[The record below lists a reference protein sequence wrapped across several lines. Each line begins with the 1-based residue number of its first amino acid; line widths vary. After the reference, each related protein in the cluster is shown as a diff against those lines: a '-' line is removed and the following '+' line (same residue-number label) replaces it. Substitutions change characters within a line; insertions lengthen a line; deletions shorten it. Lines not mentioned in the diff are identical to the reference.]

1 MSAPDG
7 GIRHYAA
14 GYEILADG
22 HPRWWGQLAVSVGS
36 GVGDK
41 HQVPRLVVVRLELV
55 GSGLADVQHL
65 VLGLHDHRSVAVD
78 EEMALSPADQ
88 L

>member
-22 HPRWWGQLAVSVGS
+22 HPRWWGQRAVSVGS
-36 GVGDK
+36 GVGDPPGDDPQALLQ
-41 HQVPRLVVVRLELV
+41 HICVLAARRHEATPAQVRLLMLV
-55 GSGLADVQHL
+55 RL
-65 VLGLHDHRSVAVD
+65 
-78 EEMALSPADQ
+78 
-88 L
+88 